1 MNDNATPPAAL
12 PPCPECGNHD
22 LRPVGPSVP
31 TNLLCHRCG
40 ACWRRAV
47 AGLRRV
53 DPVTCPGCASRRLC
67 LAALAE
73 RSP

>member
-1 MNDNATPPAAL
+1 MNQNAAPRLSL
-12 PPCPECGNHD
+12 PSCPECGNRR
-22 LRPVGPSVP
+22 LQPVGPVAP

-40 ACWRRAV
+40 ACWTRDGDEV
-47 AGLRRV
+47 SRV
-53 DPVTCPGCASRRLC
+53 DPVTCAGCGSRRLC

>member
-1 MNDNATPPAAL
+1 MDEKASPLASLAF
-12 PPCPECGNHD
+12 CPDCGNRR
-22 LRPVGPSVP
+22 LLPVGPVAP

-40 ACWRRAV
+40 ACWQRDGDAV
-47 AGLRRV
+47 RRV
-53 DPVTCPGCASRRLC
+53 DPVTCAGCASRRLC